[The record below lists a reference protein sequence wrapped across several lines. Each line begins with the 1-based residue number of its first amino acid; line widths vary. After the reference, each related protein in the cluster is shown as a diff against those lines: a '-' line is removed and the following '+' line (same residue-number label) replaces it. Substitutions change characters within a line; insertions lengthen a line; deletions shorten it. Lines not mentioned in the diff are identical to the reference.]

1 MVDIS
6 LILPDLSTL
15 PDVGEPLQHNHVSR
29 VEAIDDAAADVMVE
43 PSHKATLS
51 PRKPPQESFSSLG
64 RVGLECRPLGLI
76 PPADVH
82 SLSAAESQTVAT
94 GCQVDDAKVNAY
106 DFSQFSRRWNG
117 LTQDDMDVESS
128 LASIIDKRG
137 RRGVLPLEQRA
148 LIVADPEQK
157 PPGSPSGR
165 QRHLKPLPSINDD
178 LSQAKDALVVVH
190 TRWPKVGGLALE
202 LQLGSDPGDGT
213 DGQVGRQAE
222 ALTDLM
228 IAEVLE
234 PDFIRGSV
242 LFSCLKDVVA
252 RFSKLMQRILK
263 SFMVLR
269 VNLQLAADGL
279 NKFHRRKHITYVGG
293 VKAGTF
299 LPA

>member
-117 LTQDDMDVESS
+117 L
-128 LASIIDKRG
+128 
-137 RRGVLPLEQRA
+137 
-148 LIVADPEQK
+148 
-157 PPGSPSGR
+157 
-165 QRHLKPLPSINDD
+165 
-178 LSQAKDALVVVH
+178 
-190 TRWPKVGGLALE
+190 
-202 LQLGSDPGDGT
+202 
-213 DGQVGRQAE
+213 
-222 ALTDLM
+222 
-228 IAEVLE
+228 VLE